1 MVLRASDFFPS
12 PLTVVPAPTY
22 ALQHTHT
29 LPPPHTHLPPARFLR
44 YQPYDTTK
52 GFKVHLKDAITYR
65 PEKGYARLQAVLAA
79 IMLRRTKDTQLH
91 GRPIIEL
98 PKREQSLVQV
108 GDTRRPPCIRHKVMP
123 QGPFIR

>member
-1 MVLRASDFFPS
+1 V
-12 PLTVVPAPTY
+12 
-22 ALQHTHT
+22 
-29 LPPPHTHLPPARFLR
+29 ARFLR
-44 YQPYDTTK
+44 YQPYDTTN

-108 GDTRRPPCIRHKVMP
+108 GDTRRPPCMRRTVMGGAVHTMGNLVWGLVWPRASSREQLLSIRLATRLVYC
-123 QGPFIR
+123 RELDS